1 MNKFSLLK
9 IKIYIFLYI
18 IIYIY
23 KLIPQVFFLNKNEI
37 LILTLQRQ
45 GSAHGSSLMLPIRLQ
60 LQRKQFG

>member
-1 MNKFSLLK
+1 M
-9 IKIYIFLYI
+9 
-18 IIYIY
+18 Y

>member
-1 MNKFSLLK
+1 MNKLSLLK
-9 IKIYIFLYI
+9 Y
-18 IIYIY
+18 IYIY
-23 KLIPQVFFLNKNEI
+23 INTHSTGVFLNKNEI